1 MYEELIERLRE
12 YPDREETAG
21 GYVEIDWQDI
31 LDAADAI
38 ESLTDQLAA
47 LQSENAEKQRIIER
61 QQTEFNASADEF
73 HRLSEKY
80 WAERDAHMT
89 VVAEKDKEIERLQIQ
104 RPAQVDGYVMALA
117 LELAETKAA
126 LSRVEAE
133 RDAAIQDSVV
143 RCCGTCNA
151 CTQGTY
157 SGRCMVCALCECV
170 PEHLRE
176 YHKNHYSKSL
186 WKWRGAQGEG

>member
-21 GYVEIDWQDI
+21 GYVEIDWQDL
-31 LDAADAI
+31 LDAADAL

-89 VVAEKDKEIERLQIQ
+89 VVAEKDKEIERLRLQ
-104 RPAQVDGYVMALA
+104 RPAQVDGDVMALT

-151 CTQGTY
+151 CTKGTY
-157 SGRCMVCALCECV
+157 NGRCMVCALCECV
-170 PEHLRE
+170 PERLRE